1 MVESKRGSRLRHHH
15 RRRVRRQ
22 RLLGDDPN
30 SDQAGQT
37 TWCPTTF
44 NQGWNHLH
52 QKLVWRH
59 QEPYNVWSP
68 RSFEASAA
76 YFCPS
81 RSVLIG
87 SFFTLANDPNRENP
101 LIWISPF
108 LPRFFFYFSIASNFG
123 FFKWSSTNSDWIKIT
138 NGAIGKKISIF
149 LRIKVVWVCVRIQNL
164 RWNGCLCNGF
174 LKALNFSR
182 EWAPQETYLGHQS
195 AIVVV

>member
-1 MVESKRGSRLRHHH
+1 MVESKRGSRLRHH

-87 SFFTLANDPNRENP
+87 SFFTLVNDPNRETP
-101 LIWISPF
+101 SFEFHPSF
-108 LPRFFFYFSIASNFG
+108 QG
-123 FFKWSSTNSDWIKIT
+123 FFLFFDCVQFWIFQVVFNEFWLNQDNKRSHRIE
-138 NGAIGKKISIF
+138 ISIF

>member
-1 MVESKRGSRLRHHH
+1 MVESKRGSRLRHH

-87 SFFTLANDPNRENP
+87 SFFTLANDPNRGTPSFEFHP
-101 LIWISPF
+101 SF
-108 LPRFFFYFSIASNFG
+108 QG
-123 FFKWSSTNSDWIKIT
+123 FFLFFDCVQFWIFQVVFNEFWLNQDNKRSHRIE
-138 NGAIGKKISIF
+138 ISIS